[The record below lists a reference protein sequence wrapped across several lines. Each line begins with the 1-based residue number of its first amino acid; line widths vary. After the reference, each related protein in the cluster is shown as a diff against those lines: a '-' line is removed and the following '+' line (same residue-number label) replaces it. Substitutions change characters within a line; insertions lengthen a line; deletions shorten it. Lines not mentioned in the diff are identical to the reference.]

1 MKQLRVLNHLC
12 LLVFFCS
19 SVMMTSCNNQGGAHD
34 GTAGDALLKK
44 AASLG
49 LEGKAL
55 ELFPKAEAGDVQAQI
70 DLADCYFNAIG
81 CKSDTLEAFN
91 WAKKAANQG
100 NCCALAMVGMFYSN
114 GIGTVKN
121 DSLAKES
128 YQKAFDIAKSLAEKE
143 DAQGVGTLGTLCLYG
158 ADGVVAQDVERGI
171 SLLKKAAQLGDIRA
185 MNTLIVKY
193 NELQDY
199 DMMVKYTKDA
209 AAKGG
214 VLGIYNL
221 GIFYRD
227 GTGLPKD
234 TTMAVEF
241 FKKAA
246 QQGLARAKHSLAVC
260 YEDGAGGLPQ
270 DYGKAVRL
278 YQEVVKQGS
287 LEAKNNL
294 GLCYLNGKGVPQD
307 YEKAV
312 QLFQEVANKYPQA
325 KCNLGSCYLEGK
337 GVPQDYAKAV
347 KLLQESAS
355 QGCVQAIYGLAIC
368 YESGRGVPLDLITA
382 AKLYQLAASYG
393 HEGAREALKDYG
405 L

>member
-19 SVMMTSCNNQGGAHD
+19 SFMMTSCNNQGGAHD

-70 DLADCYFNAIG
+70 DLAYCYIGGIG
-81 CKSDTLEAFN
+81 CKIDSLEAFN
-91 WAKKAANQG
+91 WAKKAADQG
-100 NCCALAMVGMFYSN
+100 NCYALFWVGQCYSN

-128 YQKAFDIAKSLAEKE
+128 YQKAFDIAKSLAEKK
-143 DAQGVGTLGTLCLYG
+143 DAQGMCTLGVLYATG
-158 ADGVVAQDVERGI
+158 AYGTQDVERGI
-171 SLLKKAAQLGDIRA
+171 SLLKKAAQLGDVHTMTRLA
-185 MNTLIVKY
+185 LYYKA
-193 NELQDY
+193 LQDY

-209 AAKGG
+209 AAKGDAAAMFNLG
-214 VLGIYNL
+214 VLYC
-221 GIFYRD
+221 D
-227 GTGLPKD
+227 GTGVPKD
-234 TTMAVEF
+234 TTMAVEY

-246 QQGLARAKHSLAVC
+246 QQGHATAKSDLGFL
-260 YEDGAGGLPQ
+260 YLNGMGGLPQ

-278 YQEVVKQGS
+278 YQEAVKQGCN
-287 LEAKNNL
+287 EAKNNL
-294 GLCYLNGKGVPQD
+294 GMCYLNGEGVPQD
-307 YEKAV
+307 YAKAV
-312 QLFQEVANKYPQA
+312 KLFQEVANKDPQA
-325 KCNLGSCYLEGK
+325 KCNLGYCYLQGK

-347 KLLQESAS
+347 KLFQESA
-355 QGCVQAIYGLAIC
+355 QDGCVSAITHLAIC
-368 YESGRGVPLDLITA
+368 YLDGKGVQKDVLKAIDLIEEA
-382 AKLYQLAASYG
+382 AMQG
-393 HEGAREALKDYG
+393 DPEAIQVIAGMG